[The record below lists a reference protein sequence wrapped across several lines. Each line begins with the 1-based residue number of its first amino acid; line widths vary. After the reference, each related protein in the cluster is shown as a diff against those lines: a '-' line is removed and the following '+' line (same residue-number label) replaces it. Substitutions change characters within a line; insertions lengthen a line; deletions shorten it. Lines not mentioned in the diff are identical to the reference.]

1 MNGNA
6 AYDLSKFEEKKK
18 RPAVEV
24 VQPKQTARKRTVLGM
39 NPVKAIMMLIVVGTL
54 ASVLI
59 YNRVLIIEANE
70 EIRLAN
76 KQMTILE
83 SEGTRLDMELEGKTS
98 LKNVEDYVTK
108 NLGMQKMEK
117 QQVQYVSLSDGEK
130 VILSKDMVKPNIFQ
144 RISGW
149 FTQLMEYLR

>member
-6 AYDLSKFEEKKK
+6 AYDLSRFEEKQK

-24 VQPKQTARKRTVLGM
+24 IPPKKSPRKRTVLGM
-39 NPVKAIMMLIVVGTL
+39 SPAKAIMMLVVVGVL

-70 EIRLAN
+70 EIR
-76 KQMTILE
+76 QMTILE
-83 SEGTRLDMELEGKTS
+83 SEGVRLDMELEGKTS
-98 LKNVEDYVTK
+98 LKNIEDYATK

-117 QQVQYVSLSDGEK
+117 QQVQYVSLSEEEK
-130 VILSKDMVKPNIFQ
+130 VVLSKDMVKPNIFQ

-149 FTQLMEYLR
+149 FQNLMEYIR

>member
-6 AYDLSKFEEKKK
+6 AYDLSRFEEKQK

-24 VQPKQTARKRTVLGM
+24 LEPKKSPRKRKILGM
-39 NPVKAIMMLIVVGTL
+39 SPAKAIMMLVVVGVL

-70 EIRLAN
+70 EIRQAN
-76 KQMTILE
+76 NQMTILE

-98 LKNVEDYVTK
+98 LKNIEDYATQ

-117 QQVQYVSLSDGEK
+117 QQVQYVSLSEEEK
-130 VILSKDMVKPNIFQ
+130 VVLSKDMVKPNIFQ

-149 FTQLMEYLR
+149 FQNLMEYLR

>member
-1 MNGNA
+1 MNGNT

-24 VQPKQTARKRTVLGM
+24 VTPKRAARKRTVLGM
-39 NPVKAIMMLIVVGTL
+39 NPAKAILMLVVVGVL

-70 EIRLAN
+70 EIRQAN
-76 KQMTILE
+76 KQMTILQ

-98 LKNVEDYVTK
+98 LKNVEDYATK
-108 NLGMQKMEK
+108 NLGMQKLEK
-117 QQVQYVSLSDGEK
+117 QQVQYVSLSDEER
-130 VILSKDMVKPNIFQ
+130 VVLSKDMVKPNIFK

-149 FTQLMEYLR
+149 FEQLMEYLR

>member
-6 AYDLSKFEEKKK
+6 AYDLSRFEEKQKK
-18 RPAVEV
+18 PSMQVIP
-24 VQPKQTARKRTVLGM
+24 PKKPLRKGTVLGM
-39 NPVKAIMMLIVVGTL
+39 KPAKAITMLLIVGVL

-70 EIRLAN
+70 EIRQAN
-76 KQMTILE
+76 SQMTILE
-83 SEGTRLDMELEGKTS
+83 SEGTRLDMEFEGKTS
-98 LKNVEDYVTK
+98 LKNIEDYATQ

-117 QQVQYVSLSDGEK
+117 QQVQYVSLSEEEK
-130 VILSKDMVKPNIFQ
+130 VVLSKDMVKPNIFQ

-149 FTQLMEYLR
+149 FQNFLEYLR